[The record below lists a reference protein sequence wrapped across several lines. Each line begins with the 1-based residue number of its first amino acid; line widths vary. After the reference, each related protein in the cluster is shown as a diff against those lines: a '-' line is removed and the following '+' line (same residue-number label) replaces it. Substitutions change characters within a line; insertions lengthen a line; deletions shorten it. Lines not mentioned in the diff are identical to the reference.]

1 MSYMTGLIGCCQQG
15 EDSAPTGVSVAT
27 SSSGNYDDSFVIDFQ
42 NGQSSGTAFTDHDG
56 STANVSID
64 TSTWDGHYSGGA
76 DTDMVIK
83 AYMRATDATSYAWT
97 LNITNNLSNVD
108 GVSQSN
114 LPQSADQDATG
125 DGCINVNID
134 YGDTRPAHPVAGDTL
149 VLALTGT
156 ATNSDGSTAA
166 TITKTLTWT

>member
-1 MSYMTGLIGCCQQG
+1 MVLPVVLGTIAGQSST
-15 EDSAPTGVSVAT
+15 PTDVSVAT

-42 NGQSSGTAFTDHDG
+42 NGFSSGTAFTDHDG

-64 TSTWDGHYSGGA
+64 TSTWDSHYSGEG
-76 DTDMVIK
+76 DMDMKIK
-83 AYMRATDATSYAWT
+83 AYMRATGATSYVWT
-97 LNITNNLSNVD
+97 LSITNNLSNVD
-108 GVSQSN
+108 GVSQST
-114 LPQSADQDATG
+114 LPSVLVQDATG

-134 YGDTRPAHPVAGDTL
+134 HGETRPSHPVAGDTL

-156 ATNSDGSTAA
+156 ATNSDGNTAA

>member
-15 EDSAPTGVSVAT
+15 EGSTPTGVSVAT
-27 SSSGNYDDSFVIDFQ
+27 SSTGNYDDSFVIDFQ
-42 NGQSSGTAFTDHDG
+42 NGPSSGTAFTDHDG

-83 AYMRATDATSYAWT
+83 AYMRATNATSYAWT

-114 LPQSADQDATG
+114 HPQSADQDATG

-166 TITKTLTWT
+166 TITKTLTWI

>member
-1 MSYMTGLIGCCQQG
+1 MTGLSGCCQQG
-15 EDSAPTGVSVAT
+15 AGSAPTDVSVAT

-42 NGQSSGTAFTDHDG
+42 NGFSSGTAFTDHDG
-56 STANVSID
+56 STANVSVD
-64 TSTWDGHYSGGA
+64 TSTWDSHYSGEG
-76 DTDMVIK
+76 DSDMKLK
-83 AYMRATDATSYAWT
+83 AYMRATGATSYAWT
-97 LNITNNLSNVD
+97 LTITDNLSNNN

-114 LPQSADQDATG
+114 LAAQTSQDAG

-134 YGDTRPAHPVAGDTL
+134 YGDSRPSHPVAGDTL

>member
-1 MSYMTGLIGCCQQG
+1 MTGLIGCCQQG

-42 NGQSSGTAFTDHDG
+42 NGSSSGTAYADHDG
-56 STANVSID
+56 STANIAIGTSI
-64 TSTWDGHYSGGA
+64 WDSHYSGEG
-76 DTDMVIK
+76 DSDMKIK

-97 LNITNNLSNVD
+97 LSITNNLSNVD

-114 LPQSADQDATG
+114 LPESADQDATG
-125 DGCINVNID
+125 DGCIMVNIN
-134 YGDTRPAHPVAGDTL
+134 YGSSRPSHPVAGDTL

-166 TITKTLTWT
+166 TITKTLTWV

>member
-1 MSYMTGLIGCCQQG
+1 MTGLIGCCQQG
-15 EDSAPTGVSVAT
+15 AGSAPTDVSVAT

-42 NGQSSGTAFTDHDG
+42 NGFSSGTAFTDHDG
-56 STANVSID
+56 STANISVD
-64 TSTWDGHYSGGA
+64 TSTWDSHYSGEG
-76 DTDMVIK
+76 DSDMKIK
-83 AYMRATDATSYAWT
+83 AYMRVGGLDATSYAWT
-97 LNITNNLSNVD
+97 LSITDNLSNNN

-114 LPQSADQDATG
+114 LVGQASQDATG

-134 YGDTRPAHPVAGDTL
+134 YGDNRPSHPVAGDTL

-156 ATNSDGSTAA
+156 ATNADGSTAA